1 MQQERHDNVTYFES
15 VGIRA
20 LGFLSSRP
28 MDFAR
33 FLATTGRAPEDFTR
47 APYGH
52 DQLAAALEF
61 LVTNEATLQGFT
73 QLTSRSPETIYDAR
87 RIMCQAATLG
97 DVPTASG
104 GKPWRAMQRA

>member
-1 MQQERHDNVTYFES
+1 MQQERPDTVTHSES

-20 LGFLSSRP
+20 LGFLCSRP

-33 FLATTGRAPEDFTR
+33 FLATTGLEPEDLTH

-61 LVTNEATLQGFT
+61 LVTNEATLQGFAR
-73 QLTSRSPETIYDAR
+73 LTNRSPETIYDAW
-87 RIMCQAATLG
+87 RIICQAATTRGESLG
-97 DVPTASG
+97 G
-104 GKPWRAMQRA
+104 RGKAWRVMQRA